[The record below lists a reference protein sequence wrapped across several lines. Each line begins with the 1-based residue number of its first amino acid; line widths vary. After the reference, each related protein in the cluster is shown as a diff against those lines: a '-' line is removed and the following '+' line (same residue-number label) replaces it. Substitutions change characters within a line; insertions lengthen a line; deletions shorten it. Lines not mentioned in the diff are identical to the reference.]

1 VYAQITILR
10 RAEEANMSRTKRAA
24 IYMRVSTNN
33 GQTTENQRLELEKI
47 AAARGWR
54 VVEVYED
61 TGISGAKGR
70 EKRPGLDRLLKD
82 AGRRKF
88 DVVMTWAIDRIGRSL
103 IDLLNIIQHLDAVG
117 VDLYLDQQ
125 HLDTTTPAGRLL
137 FQITGAFAEYERG
150 MIRERIKAGLQRARA
165 QGKRLGRAKVAD
177 DIDRA
182 VRASLASGTGILKT
196 ARMLGIG
203 TKTVQRIK
211 AEIVAAS

>member
-1 VYAQITILR
+1 
-10 RAEEANMSRTKRAA
+10 MSKTKRAA

-47 AAARGWR
+47 AAARGWQ

-61 TGISGAKGR
+61 AGISGAKGR

-82 AGRRKF
+82 AGRRRF
-88 DVVMTWAIDRIGRSL
+88 DVVMAWAIDRIGRSL
-103 IDLLNIIQHLDAVG
+103 LDLLSIIQHLDAVG

-125 HLDTTTPAGRLL
+125 HLDTTTPTGRLL
-137 FQITGAFAEYERG
+137 FHITGAFAEYERG
-150 MIRERIKAGLQRARA
+150 IILERIKAGLQRARA

-177 DIDRA
+177 NVDRA
-182 VRASLASGTGILKT
+182 VRASLAAGTGILKT
-196 ARMLGIG
+196 ARTLGIG

-211 AEIVAAS
+211 AEMRTA

>member
-1 VYAQITILR
+1 MGKV
-10 RAEEANMSRTKRAA
+10 KRAA

-47 AAARGWR
+47 AAARGWQ
-54 VVEVYED
+54 VVEIYAD
-61 TGISGAKGR
+61 AGISGAKGR

-82 AGRRKF
+82 AGRRRF
-88 DVVMTWAIDRIGRSL
+88 DVVMAWAIDRIGRSL
-103 IDLLNIIQHLDAVG
+103 LDLLSIIQDLDAVG

-125 HLDTTTPAGRLL
+125 HLDTTTPTGRLL

-150 MIRERIKAGLQRARA
+150 IIRERIKAGLQRARA

-177 DIDRA
+177 EVDRA

-196 ARMLGIG
+196 ARTLGIG

-211 AEIVAAS
+211 AEMRAA